1 MGGGASKSK
10 KSAPESDRRRNDA
23 PPQVWRQATSSA
35 TIASIA
41 RLEAVANA
49 EAQNKDNIDPL
60 ENDEDFVKHGC
71 RLAYSSALAV
81 STREEAQKL
90 LAQIFTL
97 ALTRNPE
104 KGIGGMLFY
113 DEKTNAIVQVLEGP
127 APAVRSLFYDK
138 IIGDTRHTAV
148 KVLWDIDVDA
158 RRFEGFGMKL
168 GKTEEELLGDGA
180 AAVDQQGVL
189 RLTYISKLTAASRDA
204 AYADIQAILGCAI
217 VTNPKLHIGGAL
229 FLNPRTLHVLQ
240 VLEGPQH
247 NVRTLYD
254 KIAKDSRHTDCKV
267 EKEEQVTERAYD
279 QWGMLQG
286 DSSQADWSPLR
297 GFTNPKRRRGRENV
311 LGEPPQEGNAD
322 KPTSDGGGDGNSDA
336 ALKAKLKE
344 AETRAKDAEERAKEA
359 EAKLAS
365 VRGPADAIEAT
376 PLQTQAVGGE

>member
-41 RLEAVANA
+41 RLEAVANV

-267 EKEEQVTERAYD
+267 EKEEQV
-279 QWGMLQG
+279 
-286 DSSQADWSPLR
+286 
-297 GFTNPKRRRGRENV
+297 
-311 LGEPPQEGNAD
+311 
-322 KPTSDGGGDGNSDA
+322 PT
-336 ALKAKLKE
+336 AL
-344 AETRAKDAEERAKEA
+344 T
-359 EAKLAS
+359 
-365 VRGPADAIEAT
+365 
-376 PLQTQAVGGE
+376 